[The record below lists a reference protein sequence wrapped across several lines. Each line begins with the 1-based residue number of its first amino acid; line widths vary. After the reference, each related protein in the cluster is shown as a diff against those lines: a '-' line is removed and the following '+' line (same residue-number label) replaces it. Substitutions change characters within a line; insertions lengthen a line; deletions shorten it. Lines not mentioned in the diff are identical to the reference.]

1 MFEQRGEGVR
11 FGLKLKFIIL
21 ISLLSIIM
29 GFILGWFSWSGTRDA
44 LEDAL
49 KKRGTSL
56 AKGLAYN
63 SIYGVLIGDT
73 SALDRLAKGV
83 KEEPDVDYLIIV
95 DKDGKVLAHSDQ
107 SEVGKNYSDKLTKKA
122 LEITESGAEIA
133 RLVKEGLYDI
143 AVPIGSSDTGT
154 SGRIGAVRIGLST
167 EGMKQK
173 LDSIRNVIFILTT
186 ITIGIG
192 IIVSFFFIKV
202 IINPIEKMVGVA
214 VGIAD
219 GDFMQSVK
227 IASQDEIGI
236 LGGAFTRM
244 SANLRGMIM
253 KIREVSISVT
263 SASDQ
268 ISKLGDKVAVGAEN
282 QAASAEKSSASVEE
296 MKGAIKDVAENADA
310 LFSSAEATTS
320 SILEMDASIREV
332 ANSSVGLA
340 SSVDDTSSSIM
351 EMSASIKQV
360 AENVDVL
367 SAASEETA
375 SAANEI
381 NASVREVESNARESA
396 RLSEK
401 VSSDAQELGVKSIEK
416 TIAGMKKI
424 KDTVEKSA
432 TVINRLGE
440 RSEHAGKILTVIDEV
455 TKQTNLLALNAAILA
470 AQAGEHGKGFAVVA
484 DEIKNLAERTASST
498 KEIAELIENVQLEA
512 KDAVGSIK
520 DGARSVEEGVRLSL
534 EAGEALKEILMSSRK
549 SSEMGREIEM
559 ATVEQAKGIKQV
571 TDSIQKISGMVK
583 QISLA
588 TTEQIKGSRQ
598 IMQATERMRDIT
610 RDVKN
615 STEEQ
620 AKGSKQIT
628 KAVENVTERAQ
639 QIVKAIDAQ
648 KKGSEVVVRF
658 IDEMRGISKESV
670 ILVSEMNLAVDTLTK
685 QAILLKDEMGK
696 FKV

>member
-1 MFEQRGEGVR
+1 MVEQKGEGVR
-11 FGLKLKFIIL
+11 YGLRLKFIAL
-21 ISLLSIIM
+21 ISLLFIAM
-29 GFILGWFSWSGTRDA
+29 GTTLTWFFLSSTKDS

-49 KKRGTSL
+49 KRRGASL

-73 SALDRLAKGV
+73 SALDRLVKGI
-83 KEEPDVDYLIIV
+83 KAEPDVAYLIIV
-95 DKDGKVLAHSDQ
+95 DKDGKVLAHSDP
-107 SEVGKNYSDKLTKKA
+107 SEVGKSYSDKLTKKG
-122 LEITESGAEIA
+122 LEINELEIA
-133 RLVKEGLYDI
+133 KLDREGVYDVS
-143 AVPIGSSDTGT
+143 VPIGSTEAGITGK
-154 SGRIGAVRIGLST
+154 IGAVRIGLSG
-167 EGMKQK
+167 EGMRHK
-173 LDSIRNVIFILTT
+173 LNSVRNVSMILTV
-186 ITIGIG
+186 IIVAIGIA
-192 IIVSFFFIKV
+192 VSFFFIKLIV
-202 IINPIEKMVGVA
+202 NPIEKMVGVA
-214 VGIAD
+214 VRIAD
-219 GDFMQSVK
+219 GDFMQDVK
-227 IASQDEIGI
+227 IISQDEIGV
-236 LGGAFTRM
+236 LGGTFARM
-244 SANLRGMIM
+244 STNLKGMIM
-253 KIREVSISVT
+253 KIREASINVAT
-263 SASDQ
+263 ASDR
-268 ISKLGDKVAVGAEN
+268 IAGSGEKVAVGASN
-282 QAASAEKSSASVEE
+282 QTLSTEKSSASVEE
-296 MKGAIKDVAENADA
+296 MKAAIKEIAENAEA
-310 LFSSAEATTS
+310 LFSSAEATSS

-332 ANSSVGLA
+332 ANNAVGLA

-367 SAASEETA
+367 AGASDETA

-381 NASVREVESNARESA
+381 NASVKEVESNARESA

-401 VSSDAQELGVKSIEK
+401 VASDAQELGVRSIDK
-416 TIAGMKKI
+416 TIEGMKRI
-424 KDTVEKSA
+424 KETVERSA

-498 KEIAELIENVQLEA
+498 KEISELIENVQLEA

-520 DGARSVEEGVRLSL
+520 EGARSVEEGVRLSL
-534 EAGEALKEILMSSRK
+534 EAGEALKEILMSSKR
-549 SSEMGREIEM
+549 SAEMGREIEM

-571 TDSIQKISGMVK
+571 TDSVQKISGMVR
-583 QISLA
+583 QISVA

-610 RDVKN
+610 REVKS

-620 AKGSKQIT
+620 TKGSKQIT

-639 QIVKAIDAQ
+639 QIAKAINAQ
-648 KKGSEVVVRF
+648 KKGSEVLVKF
-658 IDEMRGISKESV
+658 IEEMRNISQDTV
-670 ILVSEMNLAVDTLTK
+670 RLVSEMNLAVDTLTK
-685 QAILLKDEMGK
+685 QAILLKEEMGR